1 MNSVGLRN
9 FFKSEFFNIFNFY
22 IFELR
27 ELLPIDIDANLK
39 NQGYHITYYYHFGNG
54 ITLFKWTTTLDGKT

>member
-9 FFKSEFFNIFNFY
+9 FFKFEFFNIFNFY

-27 ELLPIDIDANLK
+27 ELLPIDIDVNLK
-39 NQGYHITYYYHFGNG
+39 NQGYHYILLPF
-54 ITLFKWTTTLDGKT
+54 W